1 MNNQLNNPL
10 FMPEADLMQSILD
23 NLKRTVREY
32 TTATTEAACPTIRQM
47 FTDLTMN
54 TLKLQGQIFNT
65 MQQHNMYQAPG
76 NALQMD
82 LNKEIQ
88 TQKQTKQELTQF
100 LQSKNASAGNA
111 PYAQQPNVEAHTPN
125 YM

>member
-1 MNNQLNNPL
+1 MNNQQNNQ
-10 FMPEADLMQSILD
+10 FMPETDLMQSILD

-32 TTATTEAACPTIRQM
+32 TTATTEAACPEVRQM
-47 FTDLTMN
+47 FTNLTMD
-54 TLKLQGQIFNT
+54 TLKLQGQIFNA
-65 MQQHNMYQAPG
+65 MQQHNMYQTPG

-88 TQKQTKQELTQF
+88 TQMQTKQELAQF
-100 LQSKNASAGNA
+100 IQSKNVAAGNA
-111 PYAQQPNVEAHTPN
+111 PYVQKPNVDLHTPN

>member
-1 MNNQLNNPL
+1 MNNQQNNPL

-32 TTATTEAACPTIRQM
+32 TTATTESACPVVRQM
-47 FTDLTMN
+47 FTDLTMD

-88 TQKQTKQELTQF
+88 TQMQTKQELTQF
-100 LQSKNASAGNA
+100 IQSKNVSAGNA
-111 PYAQQPNVEAHTPN
+111 PYAQQPNIEAHKPN